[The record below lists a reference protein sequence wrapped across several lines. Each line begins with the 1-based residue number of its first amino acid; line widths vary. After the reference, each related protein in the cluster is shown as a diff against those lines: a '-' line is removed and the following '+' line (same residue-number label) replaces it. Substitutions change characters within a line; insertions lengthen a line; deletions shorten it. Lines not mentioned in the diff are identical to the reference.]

1 MGCCRPPSSR
11 VLLEVRWLVLAGIGG
26 ATMSEM
32 PRGLARL
39 CSLVSVICWGS
50 SQGLSAAAVRS
61 GEMSSS
67 MGLWCSARVDTP
79 ELGCFIRDGMLG
91 RRG

>member
-1 MGCCRPPSSR
+1 MRDA
-11 VLLEVRWLVLAGIGG
+11 AGIGP
-26 ATMSEM
+26 T
-32 PRGLARL
+32 
-39 CSLVSVICWGS
+39 LVYCQSMHTSVICWGS
-50 SQGLSAAAVRS
+50 SQGLSVAARS

-91 RRG
+91 GRG